1 MAKLVRHQSPKLA
14 IQGSTP
20 CGFAKREDIMKVK
33 FRDNYLI
40 YRTSVEEMIKVIVEI
55 AQRDGDQEEAIK
67 ILKNRGW
74 TIEDIE
80 KFDEMWSKAA
90 ENVDPFEIQF
100 VEEVCQIAKNNMD
113 LTQFWCMK

>member
-20 CGFAKREDIMKVK
+20 CGRAKREDILKVK
-33 FRDNYLI
+33 FRNNHLI
-40 YRTSVEEMIKVIVEI
+40 FRTSVEEMMEVIITI
-55 AQRDGDQEEAIK
+55 AQNDGDEEEAVE

-74 TIEDIE
+74 ALEDIK
-80 KFDEMWSKAA
+80 KFDDMWDSALK
-90 ENVDPFEIQF
+90 NVNPEEIKNTNEIYKI
-100 VEEVCQIAKNNMD
+100 VKNNMD